1 MTSQKPMEMQRPL
14 KQLIF
19 WDENPRIMDW
29 IDPVSQKHGHIT
41 NQQILNYF
49 ISGDGKR
56 KFGIEELARGLREQ
70 SDYESLLVNH
80 TGGEFIVFEGNRRL
94 AALNLIVLNFIKQ
107 DKTIPDH
114 VENVSCRVYSN
125 LSDEEMF
132 NKVELIHGVGQ
143 KQRHSAYCR
152 ALTYLRRVR
161 KLRKKDSKLS
171 ENEAIEFIA
180 KDHIQKKKVTAT
192 AKKGIKTIQKMESH
206 NINKENLYSYFE
218 WYVDLL
224 DSSKNFELC
233 NKDPNNPFDIDKLEK
248 HLIQLFLSKKP
259 NTGATTLR
267 DLFKSAYGSKQGR
280 KHIKNFATDSD
291 FDSLDEWARES
302 GKKSNNF
309 TKLIKIAEDFHKIR
323 QGINK
328 DIKEKNHS
336 VISLLE
342 KIKDQV
348 ENHLKKK

>member
-1 MTSQKPMEMQRPL
+1 MPLKL

-19 WDENPRIMDW
+19 WNENPRIMDW
-29 IDPVSQKHGHIT
+29 LDPVSQKDGHIT
-41 NQQILNYF
+41 NKQILDYF
-49 ISGDGKR
+49 TSGDGKK
-56 KFGIEELARGLREQ
+56 KFGIEELARGLKEQ
-70 SDYESLLVNH
+70 SDYESLLVNDK
-80 TGGEFIVFEGNRRL
+80 GAGEFIVFEGNRRL
-94 AALNLIVLNFIKQ
+94 AALNLIVSNFIKQ
-107 DKTIPDH
+107 DRTPPDH
-114 VENVSCRVYSN
+114 VLNVSCRVYSN

-132 NKVELIHGVGQ
+132 TKVELIHGVGQ

-161 KLRKKDSKLS
+161 KLRVKDSKLS
-171 ENEAIEFIA
+171 ENEAIELIA
-180 KDHIQKKKVTAT
+180 EDQFQKTKVKAA

-218 WYVDLL
+218 WYVDLQ

-233 NKDPNNPFDIDKLEK
+233 NKDPNNPFDIDKFEK
-248 HLIQLFLSKKP
+248 YLIQLFLSKKN

-267 DLFKSAYGSKQGR
+267 DLFKSAYNSKQGR
-280 KHIKNFATDSD
+280 KHIKNFATDND

-309 TKLIKIAEDFHKIR
+309 TKLTKIAEDFHKIR
-323 QGINK
+323 PAIDK

-336 VISLLE
+336 VINLLE
-342 KIKDQV
+342 KIKAQV
-348 ENHLKKK
+348 EKHLKSK